1 MSGRWYSVHDLSKH
15 LFKHNDE
22 GHEMLLG
29 LEESVKT
36 NKELFS
42 FCFQLF
48 CNGLVL
54 LYGDGHKVL
63 LNALS
68 MEQLDTIRTKLKCVH
83 IHVKITTYD
92 LDTAYLLDIV
102 EKPTLSQN
110 QHQHQQRPN
119 EGAVL
124 AKSMADIRTQGENDA
139 LEDYTLTLMMHGSV
153 MQIHFEIY

>member
-1 MSGRWYSVHDLSKH
+1 
-15 LFKHNDE
+15 
-22 GHEMLLG
+22 MLLG

-54 LYGDGHKVL
+54 LYGDGQKVL
-63 LNALS
+63 LNARS
-68 MEQLDTIRTKLKCVH
+68 MEQLDTIRAKLKCVH

-92 LDTAYLLDIV
+92 LDTAYLLDMV
-102 EKPTLSQN
+102 EKPPTSSHN
-110 QHQHQQRPN
+110 QQSRPN

-124 AKSMADIRTQGENDA
+124 AKSMAAIRTQAENDA
-139 LEDYTLTLMMHGSV
+139 LEDYALTLMMHGNV
-153 MQIHFEIY
+153 MQIHFEIN

>member
-1 MSGRWYSVHDLSKH
+1 MSGQWYSIHDLSKH
-15 LFKHNDE
+15 IFKNNDE

-54 LYGDGHKVL
+54 LYGDGQKVL

-68 MEQLDTIRTKLKCVH
+68 MEQLDAIRKKLKCVH
-83 IHVKITTYD
+83 IHVKIATYD

-102 EKPTLSQN
+102 EKPTSSQN
-110 QHQHQQRPN
+110 QPRPN
-119 EGAVL
+119 EGSVL
-124 AKSMADIRTQGENDA
+124 AKSMAAIRTQGENDA
-139 LEDYTLTLMMHGSV
+139 LEDYALTLMMYGNV

>member
-1 MSGRWYSVHDLSKH
+1 
-15 LFKHNDE
+15 
-22 GHEMLLG
+22 MLLG

-48 CNGLVL
+48 CNGMVL
-54 LYGDGHKVL
+54 LYGDGQKVL

-68 MEQLDTIRTKLKCVH
+68 MEQLDTIRKKLRCVH

-92 LDTAYLLDIV
+92 MDTAYMLDIV
-102 EKPTLSQN
+102 KKPTSPQN
-110 QHQHQQRPN
+110 QPRPN
-119 EGAVL
+119 EGSVL
-124 AKSMADIRTQGENDA
+124 AKSMAAIRTQCENDA
-139 LEDYTLTLMMHGSV
+139 LEDYALTLMMHGNV

>member
-1 MSGRWYSVHDLSKH
+1 MSGQWYSIHDLSKH
-15 LFKHNDE
+15 IFKNNDE

-54 LYGDGHKVL
+54 LYGDGQKVL

-68 MEQLDTIRTKLKCVH
+68 MEQLDTIRKKLKCAH
-83 IHVKITTYD
+83 IHVKIATYD

-102 EKPTLSQN
+102 EKPTSSQN
-110 QHQHQQRPN
+110 QPRPN
-119 EGAVL
+119 EGSVL
-124 AKSMADIRTQGENDA
+124 AKSMAAIRTQGENDA
-139 LEDYTLTLMMHGSV
+139 LEDYALTLMMYGNV

>member
-1 MSGRWYSVHDLSKH
+1 MSGQWYSIHDLSKH
-15 LFKHNDE
+15 IFKNNDE

-54 LYGDGHKVL
+54 LYGDGQKVL

-68 MEQLDTIRTKLKCVH
+68 MEQLDVIRKKLKSAH
-83 IHVKITTYD
+83 IRVKIATYD
-92 LDTAYLLDIV
+92 LETAYLLDIV
-102 EKPTLSQN
+102 EKPTSSPN
-110 QHQHQQRPN
+110 QPRPN
-119 EGAVL
+119 EGSVL
-124 AKSMADIRTQGENDA
+124 AKSMAAIRTQGENDA
-139 LEDYTLTLMMHGSV
+139 LEDYALTLMMHGNV

>member
-1 MSGRWYSVHDLSKH
+1 
-15 LFKHNDE
+15 
-22 GHEMLLG
+22 MLLG

-54 LYGDGHKVL
+54 LYGDGQKVL

-68 MEQLDTIRTKLKCVH
+68 MEQLDTIRAKLKCVH

-92 LDTAYLLDIV
+92 LDTAYLLDMV
-102 EKPTLSQN
+102 EKPPTSSHN
-110 QHQHQQRPN
+110 QQSRPN

-124 AKSMADIRTQGENDA
+124 AKSMAAIRTQAENDA
-139 LEDYTLTLMMHGSV
+139 LEDYALTLMMHGNV
-153 MQIHFEIY
+153 MQIHFEIN

>member
-1 MSGRWYSVHDLSKH
+1 MSGQWCSIYDISKH
-15 LFKHNDE
+15 IFKHNDE

-29 LEESVKT
+29 LEKSVKT

-68 MEQLDTIRTKLKCVH
+68 MEQLDTIRAKLKCVH
-83 IHVKITTYD
+83 IHVKIATYD
-92 LDTAYLLDIV
+92 LDTAYLLDMV
-102 EKPTLSQN
+102 EKPNSPQN
-110 QHQHQQRPN
+110 QPPRPN

-124 AKSMADIRTQGENDA
+124 AKSMAAIRTQGENDA
-139 LEDYTLTLMMHGSV
+139 LEDYALTLMMHGNV

>member
-1 MSGRWYSVHDLSKH
+1 MERLGMHEMSNRI
-15 LFKHNDE
+15 FKHNDQ
-22 GHEMLLG
+22 GYEMLLG
-29 LEESVKT
+29 LDQSVKT

-54 LYGDGHKVL
+54 LYGDEQKVL

-68 MEQLDTIRTKLKCVH
+68 MEQLDTIRKKMKCVH
-83 IHVKITTYD
+83 IHVKIATYD

-102 EKPTLSQN
+102 EKPTSPQN
-110 QHQHQQRPN
+110 QLRPN
-119 EGAVL
+119 EGSVL
-124 AKSMADIRTQGENDA
+124 AKSMAAIRTQGENDA
-139 LEDYTLTLMMHGSV
+139 LEDYALTLMMHGNV

>member
-1 MSGRWYSVHDLSKH
+1 MSGQWYSVHDLSKH
-15 LFKHNDE
+15 IFKHNDE

-54 LYGDGHKVL
+54 LYGDGQKVL

-68 MEQLDTIRTKLKCVH
+68 MEQLDTVRAKLKCAH
-83 IHVKITTYD
+83 IHVNIATYD

-102 EKPTLSQN
+102 ETPQTLSQN
-110 QHQHQQRPN
+110 QQQRPN

-124 AKSMADIRTQGENDA
+124 AKSMAAIRTQGENDA
-139 LEDYTLTLMMHGSV
+139 LEDYALTLMMHGNV
-153 MQIHFEIY
+153 IHIHFEIY

>member
-1 MSGRWYSVHDLSKH
+1 
-15 LFKHNDE
+15 
-22 GHEMLLG
+22 MLLG
-29 LEESVKT
+29 LDESVKT

-54 LYGDGHKVL
+54 LYGDGQKVL

-68 MEQLDTIRTKLKCVH
+68 MEQLDTIRKKLKCAH
-83 IHVKITTYD
+83 IHVKIATYD

-102 EKPTLSQN
+102 EKPTSSQN
-110 QHQHQQRPN
+110 QPRPN
-119 EGAVL
+119 EGSVL
-124 AKSMADIRTQGENDA
+124 AKSMAAIRTQGENDA
-139 LEDYTLTLMMHGSV
+139 LEDYALTLMMYGNV